1 MAQRQVLNA
10 LDTVQEKITKEPDQ
24 FADNVFKAMNEFANM
39 ILSKNQKGGT
49 RTQIARDGIRALIGG
64 ATDPATFRPTV
75 SPQLVTSKLP
85 ALTPESISMDLAYK
99 NTKQAFHD
107 LDAKAREIA
116 SIVGPVAFIHAM
128 KEDPGIGPIP
138 PYLPIKVT
146 IPKNSILPIT
156 TYVIE
161 GLRLLVTTGPLES
174 DFLRKLLSVLQSVLD
189 ITSGNWKNGL
199 LSLLGVFGKYPL
211 LVGVIGRLFR
221 QVWNFVSPD
230 LQNELED
237 NVFQATKSV
246 FAGFWLTMI
255 TTFTPHTFMEM
266 IDNVLGK
273 LKPIAENI
281 NKGLEKAEVA
291 AKGAADK
298 LGLVVTF
305 PRIDIN
311 DIPSSDDLQNL
322 LTILRRKE
330 VQCEPS
336 VRSVVSPLYE
346 QPIMKLMLELLNIP
360 SSDEALAE
368 SCKGVD
374 VSLQNSVKKLVE
386 PTITKKQ
393 QGGYKYNINGDRYT
407 TNSNSN
413 SNSNRNLSFKVNANE
428 DLSYIV
434 TVHDFQ
440 IEPRKYDS
448 KKKYLSYHLDNEN
461 DLSNINQNENNV
473 VNLNRI

>member
-10 LDTVQEKITKEPDQ
+10 LDTVQEKISKEPEQ

-39 ILSKNQKGGT
+39 ILTKNQKGGA
-49 RTQIARDGIRALIGG
+49 RTQIVRDGIRALIGG
-64 ATDPATFRPTV
+64 ATDPATFRPAV
-75 SPQLVTSKLP
+75 SPQFVTSKLP
-85 ALTPESISMDLAYK
+85 ALTPESISIDLAYK
-99 NTKQAFHD
+99 NTKQAFHA

-116 SIVGPVAFIHAM
+116 SIVGPVAFVHGM
-128 KEDPGIGPIP
+128 KEDPGIGPLP
-138 PYLPIKVT
+138 PYLPVRLT
-146 IPKNSILPIT
+146 IPKNSILPVT
-156 TYVIE
+156 TYIIE
-161 GLRLLVTTGPLES
+161 GLRLLVSTGRYES
-174 DFLRKLLSVLQSVLD
+174 DFLRKLLSVIQAILD
-189 ITSGNWKNGL
+189 ITSGEWKNGL
-199 LSLLGVFGKYPL
+199 LSLLGIFGTYPL
-211 LVGVIGRLFR
+211 IVGVLGRLIR

-237 NVFQATKSV
+237 NVFQATKSM

-255 TTFTPHTFMEM
+255 TTFSPHTFTEM

-281 NKGLEKAEVA
+281 NKGLEKAEIA
-291 AKGAADK
+291 AKSAADK

-305 PRIDIN
+305 PRIEIS

-336 VRSVVSPLYE
+336 VRAVVSPLYE

-360 SSDEALAE
+360 SSDDALAE

-393 QGGYKYNINGDRYT
+393 TGGMV
-407 TNSNSN
+407 TNTVQVPAAEGAEGAEEEM
-413 SNSNRNLSFKVNANE
+413 LLI
-428 DLSYIV
+428 D
-434 TVHDFQ
+434 TVHDFP
-440 IEPRKYDS
+440 IEPRKYS
-448 KKKYLSYHLDNEN
+448 SRTKKFYLGRFNNNSTVSSFN
-461 DLSNINQNENNV
+461 DANFNRNIEVNV
-473 VNLNRI
+473 NAI